1 MFHHQSFHPNSNMYT
16 HTLYKISVFVICLSL
31 QQFQFAIGED
41 CSEERTTDAA
51 MESMGCK
58 RPSQENA
65 ADASKASEINK
76 KLGNVRGRA
85 KCAASRSDSQRLS
98 SAEKKRRQKFL
109 DKLQCLRNMVPS
121 GNKEKKSRTDELDD
135 TILYLKYLENQYL
148 YFQLMLAEPGSPNP
162 SNLVTKPKK
171 FIANKKS
178 GAFSSNQ
185 CVRSKCKFCPSSAT
199 DNRAVTICFSSRSW
213 GIFNL
218 CVDYPSR
225 TIPSWPVVIC
235 IVTHHI

>member
-1 MFHHQSFHPNSNMYT
+1 MFHHQSFHPNSR
-16 HTLYKISVFVICLSL
+16 
-31 QQFQFAIGED
+31 ED
-41 CSEERTTDAA
+41 CSEERIKDAA

-109 DKLQCLRNMVPS
+109 DKLQCLRNMVPW
-121 GNKEKKSRTDELDD
+121 GNKERKSRTDELDD

-148 YFQLMLAEPGSPNP
+148 LMLAEPGSPNP

-178 GAFSSNQ
+178 GASPGNQ
-185 CVRSKCKFCPSSAT
+185 CVRSKCKICPSSAT
-199 DNRAVTICFSSRSW
+199 DNRAVTICSSSRNR

-225 TIPSWPVVIC
+225 TIPSLAVIIC
-235 IVTHHI
+235 TVVTHHK

>member
-1 MFHHQSFHPNSNMYT
+1 
-16 HTLYKISVFVICLSL
+16 
-31 QQFQFAIGED
+31 
-41 CSEERTTDAA
+41 
-51 MESMGCK
+51 
-58 RPSQENA
+58 
-65 ADASKASEINK
+65 
-76 KLGNVRGRA
+76 
-85 KCAASRSDSQRLS
+85 
-98 SAEKKRRQKFL
+98 
-109 DKLQCLRNMVPS
+109 MVPS

-148 YFQLMLAEPGSPNP
+148 LMLAEPGSPNP

-235 IVTHHI
+235 SNLLLRKT

>member
-1 MFHHQSFHPNSNMYT
+1 MYT

-85 KCAASRSDSQRLS
+85 KCAASRSDFQRLS
-98 SAEKKRRQKFL
+98 SAEKVSVAS
-109 DKLQCLRNMVPS
+109 LR
-121 GNKEKKSRTDELDD
+121 
-135 TILYLKYLENQYL
+135 
-148 YFQLMLAEPGSPNP
+148 
-162 SNLVTKPKK
+162 
-171 FIANKKS
+171 
-178 GAFSSNQ
+178 
-185 CVRSKCKFCPSSAT
+185 
-199 DNRAVTICFSSRSW
+199 
-213 GIFNL
+213 
-218 CVDYPSR
+218 
-225 TIPSWPVVIC
+225 
-235 IVTHHI
+235 